1 LPTASKGPVFII
13 LFEGLRRN
21 KLKRISLPV
30 LGLVII
36 SLILVG
42 CSGTGTA
49 RSAGQAAK
57 IRIGVDPKLPPF
69 EVIKSNANDYTG
81 FDIDLMRAIAE
92 KSGFEFEFF
101 NAGGNLITLVGQCKL
116 DAGISALPMMDLFL
130 EQIDFSAPYYTAGLA
145 IVVKNGNTTIMGRDQ
160 LAGMKVGVQAGS
172 VSELEI
178 QKIKGA
184 QPKVYETLD
193 MAFQNLTNGFIDA
206 VFADRPRA
214 LSYASVKRN
223 NLKIVGA
230 EFSGVDY
237 GIATCKARTDLLEQ
251 INNGLTQVY
260 NDGTLD
266 KLAQKWGLSGA
277 K

>member
-1 LPTASKGPVFII
+1 
-13 LFEGLRRN
+13 
-21 KLKRISLPV
+21 LKRNSLPV
-30 LGLVII
+30 LVLVII
-36 SLILVG
+36 SLLLAG
-42 CSGTGTA
+42 CSGSGSA
-49 RSAGQAAK
+49 NPAGQTAK

-69 EVIKSNANDYTG
+69 EAIKSNDNEYTG

-101 NAGGNLITLVGQCKL
+101 NAGSNLITLVGQCKL
-116 DAGISALPMMDLFL
+116 DAGISALPMMDKFL

-145 IVVKNGNTTIMGRDQ
+145 IVVKNGNTTIFGRDQ
-160 LAGMKVGVQAGS
+160 LAGMTVGVQAGS
-172 VSELEI
+172 VSEFEI
-178 QKIKGA
+178 QKIAGA
-184 QPKVYETLD
+184 QPRVYETLD

-230 EFSGVDY
+230 EFGGVDY
-237 GIATCKARTDLLEQ
+237 GIATCKDRTDLLEQ
-251 INNGLTQVY
+251 INNGLTVIY

-266 KLAQKWGLSGA
+266 KLTQKWGLSGA